1 MLSSS
6 SSSSSCH
13 CQLKNNLENF
23 ELCQIG
29 NKIENLAP
37 ENVLHSKAVSKRKK
51 KRKLERNCDNYFVT
65 IARDESKQAR
75 QGLQGVS

>member
-51 KRKLERNCDNYFVT
+51 KGSLKEIVT